1 MSLPEGPKAP
11 RIFQLLQ
18 WILDPIGYMTNAAR
32 QFGDIFVAPP
42 ISDNPEKPAIF
53 VSDPEG
59 LKHLL
64 SRDRGQEFAA
74 PGEMN
79 KILEPITGN
88 RSLILLSNKSHQRQ
102 RKLLMPPFHGDRMKA
117 YGDII
122 SEISDRVMAT
132 LPQNRVFKMR
142 PVMQDITLNVIMQAV
157 FGLSEGER
165 YEEIKPLL
173 ARLTEFT
180 NSPLNSSLLFFGFL
194 QQDWGNWSP
203 WGRMMNT
210 QRQIDE
216 LLYAEIRDRRG
227 QDCRD
232 REDILSLMLSARD
245 ENGEAMSDRELRD
258 ELITLLFAG
267 HETTASA
274 LAWAFYW
281 IHQDPKIREKL
292 LAEIHELGPNP
303 DPMSVYKLPYLTAI
317 CNETLRIYPV
327 GMLTFFRET
336 TQAVEFMG
344 YDLQPHTP
352 IVGCIYLAHHRPET
366 YPNPE
371 QFRPERFLER
381 DFSPYEFLPF
391 GAGARRCIGSAL
403 ALYEMK
409 LVLAT
414 ILSRYSLT
422 LCENRPVK
430 PQRRGVTLT
439 AATGVRMKIT
449 EVKAKTGDRA
459 AVAV

>member
-1 MSLPEGPKAP
+1 MSLPPSPKAP
-11 RIFQLLQ
+11 RIFQVMQ
-18 WILDPIGYMTNAAR
+18 WILNPIGYMTNTA
-32 QFGDIFVAPP
+32 QQYGDIFVAPP
-42 ISDNPEKPAIF
+42 IRNDPERPAIF
-53 VSDPEG
+53 VSHPEG

-64 SRDRGQEFAA
+64 SRDRGQDFAA

-79 KILEPITGN
+79 AILAPIIGD
-88 RSLILLSNKSHQRQ
+88 RSLVLISGKSHQRQ
-102 RKLLMPPFHGDRMKA
+102 RKLLMPSFHGDRMKT
-117 YGDII
+117 YGDTIR
-122 SEISDRVMAT
+122 EISDRVTAA
-132 LPQNRVFKMR
+132 LPQNQVFKMR
-142 PVMQDITLNVIMQAV
+142 SVMQDITLQVIMQAV

-165 YEEIKPLL
+165 YEKIKPLL
-173 ARLTEFT
+173 AQFTDFT
-180 NSPLNSSLLFFGFL
+180 NSPLRSSLLFFGFL
-194 QQDWGNWSP
+194 QKDWGKWSP
-203 WGRMMNT
+203 WGRMMAT
-210 QRQIDE
+210 QRRIDE
-216 LLYAEIRDRRG
+216 LLYAEIRERRE

-232 REDILSLMLSARD
+232 REDILSLMIGARD

-281 IHQDPKIREKL
+281 IHQDPTIRAKL
-292 LAEIHELGPNP
+292 LAEINELGPNP
-303 DPMSVYKLPYLTAI
+303 DPMEVYKLPYLTAI
-317 CNETLRIYPV
+317 CHETLRIYPV

-336 TQAVEFMG
+336 TQAVDFMG
-344 YDLQPHTP
+344 YHLQPHTP

-414 ILSRYSLT
+414 ILSRYSLE
-422 LCENRPVK
+422 LCEKRPVQ
-430 PQRRGVTLT
+430 PQRRGVTL
-439 AATGVRMKIT
+439 APATGVRMKIA
-449 EVKAKTGDRA
+449 EVKAKQRDRA
-459 AVAV
+459 PMSV